1 MADIEVS
8 KDIYS
13 LSTETAKVNLGIR
26 EISTT
31 RAPVLDRD
39 LGVRKNKDDVLM
51 NIIRGKLVSDIE
63 GKCGENGYTKPGSVN
78 VITISSGHCSD
89 SYISFDV
96 VYECMICSPVEG
108 MVIECIA
115 EEITESAGIRAEI
128 DDQYTPLKIYIA
140 RDHHIKNE
148 VFNSIEVGDK
158 MKVRVFGIRYELN
171 DRYISVIVQLL
182 SKI

>member
-1 MADIEVS
+1 MADIEDTS
-8 KDIYS
+8 EIYS
-13 LSTETAKVNLGIR
+13 VSTETAKVNISIR
-26 EISTT
+26 ELSTIRGVVT
-31 RAPVLDRD
+31 EKEI
-39 LGVRKNKDDVLM
+39 GVRKDKDQVIM
-51 NIIRGKLVSDIE
+51 NIIQGKLSSEIE